1 MTHPLF
7 KNRII
12 LLLSAV
18 STVGTV
24 IIVAICLGV
33 TIICAGIGVVC
44 FKRFKLRQRLAGL
57 RVSREAVYG
66 GEIES
71 VPLHQEEAL

>member
-1 MTHPLF
+1 M
-7 KNRII
+7 
-12 LLLSAV
+12 
-18 STVGTV
+18 

-44 FKRFKLRQRLAGL
+44 FKRFKLRQRLAAL
-57 RVSREAVYG
+57 RVSREALYG

-71 VPLHQEEAL
+71 VSLHQEEAL